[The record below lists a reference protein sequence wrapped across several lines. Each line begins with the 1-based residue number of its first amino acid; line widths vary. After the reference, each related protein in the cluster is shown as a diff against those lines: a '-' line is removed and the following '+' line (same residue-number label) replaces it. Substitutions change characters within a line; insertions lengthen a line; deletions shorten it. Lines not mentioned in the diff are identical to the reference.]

1 MRKRVC
7 HLFVLLL
14 ITLSLCGCKSSN
26 QLVNNTGSGYVVDY
40 GEDALGEISGKKSKY
55 TNGESGEERKLVAE
69 AYSWLGTRYRY
80 GGEDRRGVDC
90 SGLTMQVYKSAWGI
104 KLPRTSSEQQRFCH
118 IINKDR
124 LQVGD
129 LLFFATSSDKT
140 KVSHVGIYI
149 GDGRMIHSSASRGV
163 IISGINENYFVKCYH
178 SSGYVD
184 RAGRVSFDKKKK
196 HKKEKKQH
204 KTNNTKEIRFEDL
217 LKHDQ
222 QLLLDK
228 TIEQKAD
235 SIYSDYFD

>member
-1 MRKRVC
+1 MCKLVC
-7 HLFVLLL
+7 HLIVLLL
-14 ITLSLCGCKSSN
+14 INLSLCGCKSSN
-26 QLVNNTGSGYVVDY
+26 HLVNNTGSGYVVDSSD
-40 GEDALGEISGKKSKY
+40 DALGKISGKKSKY
-55 TNGESGEERKLVAE
+55 VNDKSGDERKLVAE

-80 GGEDRRGVDC
+80 GGEDRSGVDC

-104 KLPRTSSEQQRFCH
+104 KLPRTSSEQQRICH
-118 IINKDR
+118 KINKDR

-129 LLFFATSSDKT
+129 LVFFATSSDKS

-184 RAGRVSFDKKKK
+184 RAGRVSFDKKIK

-204 KTNNTKEIRFEDL
+204 KTNNTKEIRLEDL

>member
-1 MRKRVC
+1 MRKPIC
-7 HLFVLLL
+7 QLIVLL
-14 ITLSLCGCKSSN
+14 IMILSLCGCKSSN
-26 QLVNNTGSGYVVDY
+26 QLVNYTGSGYVVD
-40 GEDALGEISGKKSKY
+40 LGDGIAGNTRKKSKY
-55 TNGESGEERKLVAE
+55 ANGKSGDERKLVAE
-69 AYSWLGTRYRY
+69 AYTWLGTRYRY
-80 GGEDRRGVDC
+80 GGEDRNGVDC

-118 IINKDR
+118 LINKDR

-129 LLFFATSSDKT
+129 LVFFATSGDKS

-163 IISGINENYFVKCYH
+163 IISGINENYFVKHYH

-184 RAGRVSFDKKKK
+184 RTGRESLDKKKE
-196 HKKEKKQH
+196 HKVEKIQRNA
-204 KTNNTKEIRFEDL
+204 NNVKEIRLEDL
-217 LKHDQ
+217 LKQDQ